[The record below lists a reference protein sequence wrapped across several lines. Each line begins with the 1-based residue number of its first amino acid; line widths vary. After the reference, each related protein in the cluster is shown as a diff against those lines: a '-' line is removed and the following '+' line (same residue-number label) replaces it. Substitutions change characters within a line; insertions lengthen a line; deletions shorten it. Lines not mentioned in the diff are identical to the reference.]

1 MRCSLTEQE
10 QLVLAAGVPLVPAEL
25 PLDLIVDPASL
36 LGLRTEAA
44 SPHGAQSHSSRLE
57 ASPSEAHTHTH
68 AVANA
73 ARRPVQPPDPP
84 LPLYFQKKLTY
95 PKSQP
100 LRNHRL
106 RKSSDRNSKREVKR
120 VRVLTAVCIT
130 SVLPLQMGKSSLC
143 NTTIAERREELLF
156 SLPTTS
162 PTSSLWFRWSSGRGG
177 GDGGGRTDGRNMA
190 EFHFRTQPKMRKQSA
205 AAILSQLGRRAQIP
219 PRVTIR
225 VLACRS
231 RSVISGGPAVVYS
244 QPHLPVSPSLRAAS
258 KGTTRTM

>member
-1 MRCSLTEQE
+1 MYSRRESLLSRRSCRSISSLILRASLASGLRQQAPTE
-10 QLVLAAGVPLVPAEL
+10 LRVIPPGSKL
-25 PLDLIVDPASL
+25 PL
-36 LGLRTEAA
+36 LR
-44 SPHGAQSHSSRLE
+44 HI
-57 ASPSEAHTHTH
+57 HTHMLLLMQ
-68 AVANA
+68 
-73 ARRPVQPPDPP
+73 RGDPSNHPTPLLLP